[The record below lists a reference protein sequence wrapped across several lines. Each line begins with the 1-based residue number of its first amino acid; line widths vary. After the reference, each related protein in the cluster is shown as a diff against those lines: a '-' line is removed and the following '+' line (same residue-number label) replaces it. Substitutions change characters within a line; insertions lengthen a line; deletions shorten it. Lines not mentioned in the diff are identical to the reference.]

1 MRVHPLAA
9 LAPTAL
15 FPAASDLGGRPAHPP
30 STAGAADAADEA
42 RAALLGV
49 YKALLPPAAAA
60 TPAGSLLRCRALL
73 SLSWLCGAADG
84 ARAATAAGLVPLL
97 VADATRSSP
106 DRTPLSRDEC
116 GRLLAAAELT
126 VSELAATRR
135 PPAEAPC
142 LFAHRAASTP
152 PEIAADPPEIVPSL
166 GLGARRG
173 GVAAGS
179 AGRAAGGAAAGG
191 WRLPRL
197 RARAGAA
204 LLFGCLTSG
213 QSRATFGLL
222 SRPGGSLARWPLA
235 VSAAPASV
243 GRLWRGGR
251 VGGGGRAGGGGGE
264 GRLLARK
271 REVQRRHA
279 GKLRAGGAGEL
290 RFNVVGDAQ
299 RQEQWQRQGGERAPL
314 LAGRGGR
321 GLRAPRRRDGVLH
334 PRRRRPAPPRRRPA
348 VAAGRRRRAPLLSA
362 AAAAAAA
369 ADAAARA
376 VIAARGCV
384 RPPTAGWWWVSSVA
398 GHATRWEAAYALSQ
412 NVAELGID
420 ASPAVCH
427 KATLHASA
435 RLLSPPLASSRLRS
449 APLASSRLRS
459 APLGSCRLLPAPLGI
474 DASR

>member
-1 MRVHPLAA
+1 MRQSRQRAARSLYSRLYLACISSVCISSVSRCISPVSRLYVCLAPCYAVTRSDRWGGRERERWADIEAKARGPARSRRRSLDAASFFPPGLEAA
-9 LAPTAL
+9 LARPVCSLSA
-15 FPAASDLGGRPAHPP
+15 PAHLHLVP
-30 STAGAADAADEA
+30 
-42 RAALLGV
+42 RAATSRR
-49 YKALLPPAAAA
+49 AAAA
-60 TPAGSLLRCRALL
+60 ACKVR
-73 SLSWLCGAADG
+73 
-84 ARAATAAGLVPLL
+84 
-97 VADATRSSP
+97 
-106 DRTPLSRDEC
+106 
-116 GRLLAAAELT
+116 
-126 VSELAATRR
+126 RR
-135 PPAEAPC
+135 PA
-142 LFAHRAASTP
+142 
-152 PEIAADPPEIVPSL
+152 
-166 GLGARRG
+166 
-173 GVAAGS
+173 
-179 AGRAAGGAAAGG
+179 
-191 WRLPRL
+191 
-197 RARAGAA
+197 
-204 LLFGCLTSG
+204 LTSG
-213 QSRATFGLL
+213 QPRAIFGLL
-222 SRPGGSLARWPLA
+222 SRPGDPFARWPLA

-271 REVQRRHA
+271 REVQRPHA
-279 GKLRAGGAGEL
+279 GKLRAGGAGEF

-427 KATLHASA
+427 KATPHASA